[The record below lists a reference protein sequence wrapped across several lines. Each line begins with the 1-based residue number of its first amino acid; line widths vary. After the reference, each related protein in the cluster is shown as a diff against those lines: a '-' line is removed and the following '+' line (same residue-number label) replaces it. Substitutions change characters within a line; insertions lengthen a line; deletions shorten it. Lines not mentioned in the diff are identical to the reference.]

1 MCFSKFTQLH
11 GSKII
16 ANELRNWIWVKKN
29 SRTWEKFRTVLYT
42 YTYREID
49 QSSIIL
55 FYLVFIDKYLFSD
68 DFMRTDSSR

>member
-1 MCFSKFTQLH
+1 MGVKLLQTNCVIEF
-11 GSKII
+11 
-16 ANELRNWIWVKKN
+16 EWKKN

-49 QSSIIL
+49 QSSIVL
-55 FYLVFIDKYLFSD
+55 FYLVFIDNNLFSD